1 MTNLKIKNSINRH
14 IKQLKSK
21 EMYNKNLDS
30 LEFVNLILAI
40 QNKFKIKFN
49 LNELNKMKKI
59 DDIKNILLKKCQKN

>member
-1 MTNLKIKNSINRH
+1 MTNLKIKNSIDSH
-14 IKQLKSK
+14 FKQLKSNEK
-21 EMYNKNLDS
+21 YNKNLDS

-40 QNKFKIKFN
+40 QKKFKIKFN

>member
-1 MTNLKIKNSINRH
+1 MTNLKIKKSIDSH
-14 IKQLKSK
+14 FKQLKSQEK
-21 EMYNKNLDS
+21 YNKDLDS

-40 QNKFKIKFN
+40 QKKFKIKFN

>member
-1 MTNLKIKNSINRH
+1 MTNLKIKNSIDSH
-14 IKQLKSK
+14 FKQLKSK
-21 EMYNKNLDS
+21 EKYNVNLDS

-40 QNKFKIKFN
+40 QKKFKIKFN

>member
-1 MTNLKIKNSINRH
+1 MSH
-14 IKQLKSK
+14 FKQLKSK
-21 EMYNKNLDS
+21 EKYNVNLDS

-40 QNKFKIKFN
+40 QKKFKIKFN

>member
-1 MTNLKIKNSINRH
+1 MTNLKIKNSIDSH
-14 IKQLKSK
+14 FKQLKSK

-40 QNKFKIKFN
+40 QKKFKIKFN